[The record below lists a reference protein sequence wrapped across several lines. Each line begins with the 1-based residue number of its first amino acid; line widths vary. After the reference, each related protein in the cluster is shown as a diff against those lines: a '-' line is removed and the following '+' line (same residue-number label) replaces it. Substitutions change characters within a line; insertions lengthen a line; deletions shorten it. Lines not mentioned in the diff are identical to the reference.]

1 LVVALIITFFFSQSF
16 AKSIEEPIDKLAKLL
31 AVIDASYLQ
40 EIKPVSQ
47 DFLRPDV
54 K

>member
-1 LVVALIITFFFSQSF
+1 LIAVLIAAYIFSKNF
-16 AKSIEEPIDKLAKLL
+16 ARSIEEPIDKLAKLL

-40 EIKPVSQ
+40 NINSNPVS
-47 DFLRPDV
+47 